1 MRYMTH
7 SRTCTITDP
16 RRWIPPC
23 CRQGLGGYCNW
34 TGLLRSG
41 SHYLTLLLLHP
52 HVLVVGLRAIARA
65 FGPWT
70 PPSEQTRR
78 PAREA
83 YCTYYALTYIG
94 SAIGSAYTGRSGRV
108 HWASH
113 VPFSSP
119 VSWNWRVRRTEQP
132 LQYHETSNRIL
143 QSFQKPS
150 SLGGLFSLVRKLQ

>member
-1 MRYMTH
+1 MTH

-16 RRWIPPC
+16 RSWIPPC

-83 YCTYYALTYIG
+83 YCTYSLTSARPSAPHIRVAQAAFIG
-94 SAIGSAYTGRSGRV
+94 PRMFPFRPQCLGIGECD
-108 HWASH
+108 
-113 VPFSSP
+113 
-119 VSWNWRVRRTEQP
+119 VR
-132 LQYHETSNRIL
+132 SNRY
-143 QSFQKPS
+143 STMKPRIGYYNPS
-150 SLGGLFSLVRKLQ
+150 RSLPLSADYSLW

>member
-1 MRYMTH
+1 MTH

-41 SHYLTLLLLHP
+41 SHYLTRFAAS
-52 HVLVVGLRAIARA
+52 HVLAVGLRAIARA

-78 PAREA
+78 PARESLL
-83 YCTYYALTYIG
+83 YCTYLLTSARPSAPHIRVAQAALIG
-94 SAIGSAYTGRSGRV
+94 PRMFPFRPQCLGIGECDIR
-108 HWASH
+108 
-113 VPFSSP
+113 
-119 VSWNWRVRRTEQP
+119 
-132 LQYHETSNRIL
+132 SNRYSYVKPRIGYYNPSRSLPLSAETIL
-143 QSFQKPS
+143 F
-150 SLGGLFSLVRKLQ
+150 GEKLQ